1 MADPNSSF
9 SEYASTTIA
18 NYSQDMADNI
28 SDNIPLYAYLK
39 KNNNVV
45 KCAGGTQITEQLLY
59 GDNATVKWYDGY
71 ELLDVTPSD
80 SVTTASFDWKQM
92 NGNIVFNGREVA
104 INAGTEKRHDIIEAR
119 TQACEI
125 TMTNTLG
132 AAMFAAGTGS
142 SGKEIGGLQAM
153 VPTAY
158 NTGTYGGIN
167 RATTSNAWWRSQL
180 FDASDN
186 SITLSATE
194 MLHGLNR
201 AHLLVSRGL
210 EAPDL
215 VIMGATHFGF
225 FEAQLQANQRFT
237 EPGMGKAGFLAYKY
251 KGADVIY
258 DPNCTTTSTYMLNTK
273 YIRLRP
279 HSTRNFKVAEQKVPT
294 QQDATIIPIYWMG
307 NITCRNANM
316 QVLLNT

>member
-9 SEYASTTIA
+9 SEYASTAIA
-18 NYSQDMADNI
+18 NYSKTMADNI
-28 SDNIPLYAYLK
+28 SDDIPLYAYLK
-39 KNNNVV
+39 QNGNVV
-45 KCAGGTQITEQLLY
+45 PCDGGTQITEQLLY
-59 GDNATVKWYDGY
+59 GDDSTVKWYDGY
-71 ELLDVTPSD
+71 ELLDVTPND
-80 SVTTASFDWKQM
+80 HVTTASFDWKQL
-92 NGNIVFNGREVA
+92 NGNVVFNGREIA
-104 INAGTEKRHDIIEAR
+104 INAGKSRRHDLIEAR
-119 TQACEI
+119 QKALEI
-125 TMTNTLG
+125 TLKNTLG
-132 AAMFAAGTGS
+132 AAMFALGTGS
-142 SGKEIGGLQAM
+142 SGKEISGLQAM
-153 VPTAY
+153 IPTTY

-167 RATTSNAWWRSQL
+167 RATAANAWWRSQL

-215 VIMGATHFGF
+215 IIMGATHFGF

-237 EPGMGKAGFLAYKY
+237 EPGKGKAGFLAYKY
-251 KGADVIY
+251 KGADVLY
-258 DPNCTTTSTYMLNTK
+258 DPNCTTTSTYLLNTQ

-279 HSTRNFKVAEQKVPT
+279 HSTRNFKVAEQKMPT
-294 QQDATIIPIYWMG
+294 QQDATIIPTYWMG
-307 NITCRNANM
+307 NITCMNANM